1 LLIKPFVK
9 TKFANI
15 LNIIAQKEII
25 PELIQEKC
33 NSNEIYNKA
42 KEFID
47 NEILRKDLVV
57 EYTKILQTIIV
68 HDSLEKISNYVI
80 E

>member
-1 LLIKPFVK
+1 VRPCCWWVGLIFHHPF
-9 TKFANI
+9 FASPHK
-15 LNIIAQKEII
+15 L
-25 PELIQEKC
+25 
-33 NSNEIYNKA
+33 SNEIYKKA

-68 HDSLEKISNYVI
+68 PDSLEKISNYVI